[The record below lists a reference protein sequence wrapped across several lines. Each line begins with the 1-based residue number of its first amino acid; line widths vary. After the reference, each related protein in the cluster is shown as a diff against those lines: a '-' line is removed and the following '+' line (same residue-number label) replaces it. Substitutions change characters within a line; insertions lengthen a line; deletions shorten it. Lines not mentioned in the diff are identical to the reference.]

1 MRLPRL
7 QDLSPWIATKL
18 RAPKELTWRVELLDP
33 RDPAHRGRIRWLSL
47 RPDYRVTDTLAM
59 QLDDLVATTH
69 PGARLQGHALER
81 ALAEARGGR
90 PLEECGTYVH
100 YPWKKELVRVLDR
113 DDFVRLR
120 TNRNWYKITPEEQSA
135 LGRKTVAIAGL
146 SVGLAVVTTL
156 ALERVGGRFHLADF
170 DELALTN
177 LNRLLAGVS
186 EIGLPKTVIA
196 ARRLLELDPYLEI
209 TLFSEGVTRDNVG
222 TFLEGVD
229 LLVEECDGL
238 DALEERAH

>member
-18 RAPKELTWRVELLDP
+18 RAPKELTWQVELLDP

-146 SVGLAVVTTL
+146 SVGEVRQYLAYCADQRLATLGMAKVYGAKNPFGFL
-156 ALERVGGRFHLADF
+156 ALQDVQEVTNFFERRVSAYQVGVEG
-170 DELALTN
+170 E
-177 LNRLLAGVS
+177 VS
-186 EIGLPKTVIA
+186 
-196 ARRLLELDPYLEI
+196 
-209 TLFSEGVTRDNVG
+209 
-222 TFLEGVD
+222 
-229 LLVEECDGL
+229 L
-238 DALEERAH
+238 DAAF